1 MANVPYPLEQ
11 VEDTILRGLKDFQ
24 LATVEHIDSLYRKG
38 QKRVL
43 VSDEVGLGKTLIAK
57 GMIAKVGRLQ
67 HEEGDTLF
75 KVVYICSNAAIAG
88 QNLNKLHINKSL
100 DSKAA
105 TPTHAARLSMQH
117 LAIFQ
122 QEQEALEKKQYIQ
135 LIPLTPDTSFNIT
148 SGTGTVHERALIFS
162 ILRQLSELQGHLPAL
177 EELLTDWA
185 AVSWARCAQEYREL
199 VKSCNTASKGN
210 YLRYMHKQIAARI
223 GNPSDAS
230 SLLAHLVTHCELI
243 AQKRANAAEGRSLI
257 GKLRVMFARI
267 SLDRLEPDFVIMDEF
282 QRFKHLL
289 HPDIE
294 TEAGMLANKFF
305 STNGARILLL
315 SATPYKLYSTL
326 EEIEENKQ
334 EDEHYKE
341 FLEVMDFL
349 QGDAGKKAT
358 FNNIWSNYS
367 LALRSFSKGDRTIVE
382 VKKNAE
388 NAMFETMCRTERIS
402 AHTGSDII
410 DTSAVSDVVP
420 SVADIQTYLQMQELL
435 EEIDCGRRVPV
446 DYVKSCPYLLSFMQ
460 GYQVKEHIQKR
471 LKNNPRLTAK
481 ANKSALWLKQT
492 DVEKF
497 KVLPPNNARL
507 ACVQAEAFEQQAENL
522 LWMPPSCPYYPLTGA
537 FSGKQQF
544 SKMLIFSSWQMV
556 PRMLATMLSYEAER
570 KNISKIA
577 KKYRKTKQEARYF
590 TSEGKGKRYPLA
602 KLNFSVSQNDPRGMV
617 LFCLLYP
624 SKSLA
629 DCFSPLDTL
638 NSGLGLEALEKKV
651 GQAIRKLLSP
661 LAVFQG
667 TSARPDARW
676 YYLAPLLMDGQ
687 EYARAWLANGAEL
700 TRQTETDDDNLE
712 GKNKDGLKGF
722 MRHVEELQRLLKQ
735 AFNDENAP
743 LLLGAQPADL
753 IAVLT
758 NMAIASPAVCLY
770 RTYQSVCP
778 GTDVGVMASQVAAVL
793 RNCLNTPEA
802 TAVIEANFGKAEEAH
817 WKNVLTYCVQGN
829 LQAVFDEYA
838 HILIEFNGLFGTQDI
853 LTSLHTLI
861 IESMHAHTASYVI
874 DTFNALENRIKGGQS
889 RRFNIRSH
897 FAVSFTKSEGRGR
910 GESDRKE
917 AVRKSFNSPFR
928 PFVLATTSIGQEGLD
943 FHYYCRK
950 IVHWNLPSN
959 PIDLEQREG
968 RISRYKCLAIRQNIA
983 QRYGRIFFKK
993 DPWSE
998 MFTEADRRERCE
1010 GESELIP
1017 YWGLSARD
1025 DMIKIERIV
1034 PRYAFSRD
1042 ISSYERLIKIL
1053 SLYRLTLGQARQE
1066 ELLEFLLASCDDAEQ
1081 LKYLFINISP
1091 FYRRA

>member
-1 MANVPYPLEQ
+1 MANVPYPLEHA
-11 VEDTILRGLKDFQ
+11 EDTILRGLKDFQ

-57 GMIAKVGRLQ
+57 GMIAKVGRLR

-88 QNLNKLHINKSL
+88 QNLNKLHINKSV

-122 QEQEALEKKQYIQ
+122 QEQEALKKKQYIQ

-148 SGTGTVHERALIFS
+148 TGTGTVHERALIFS
-162 ILRQLSELQGHLPAL
+162 ILSHLPYLQDHLSAL

-185 AVSWARCAQEYREL
+185 TVSWARCAQQYREL
-199 VKSCNTASKGN
+199 VKNCNDASNDN
-210 YLRYMHKQIAARI
+210 YLSYMHEQIAAHM
-223 GNPSDAS
+223 GSPCCAS

-257 GKLRVMFARI
+257 GKLRAMFARI
-267 SLDRLEPDFVIMDEF
+267 SLNRLEPDFVIMDEF

-289 HPDIE
+289 HPDME

-305 STNGARILLL
+305 STNNARILLL

-341 FLEVMDFL
+341 FLDVMDFL
-349 QGDAGKKAT
+349 QGDAGKKAK

-367 LALRSFSKGDRTIVE
+367 LALRSFSKGDRTFVE

-410 DTSAVSDVVP
+410 DTSAVRDIVP

-460 GYQVKEHIQKR
+460 GYQVKEHIQKC

-481 ANKSALWLKQT
+481 ANKSALWLKRT

-497 KVLPPNNARL
+497 KVLPPNNVRL
-507 ACVQAEAFEQQAENL
+507 ACVQKEAFEQQAENL

-544 SKMLIFSSWQMV
+544 SKLLIFSSWQMV

-577 KKYRKTKQEARYF
+577 KKYRKAKQEAHYF

-602 KLNFSVSQNDPRGMV
+602 KLNFSVSQNDPKGMA

-629 DCFSPLDTL
+629 DCFSPLATL
-638 NSGLGLEALEKKV
+638 NRKLDLKALEKNV
-651 GQAIRKLLSP
+651 GQAIRELLRP

-667 TSARPDARW
+667 KSTRPDARW
-676 YYLAPLLMDGQ
+676 YYLAPLLMDGP
-687 EYARAWLANGAEL
+687 EYVQAWLANGAEL
-700 TRQTETDDDNLE
+700 TRQTETDDDNLG

-735 AFNDENAP
+735 TFDDENDP

-770 RTYQSVCP
+770 RTYQSICP
-778 GTDVGVMASQVAAVL
+778 GADVGVMASQVAAVL
-793 RNCLNTPEA
+793 KNRLNTPES
-802 TAVIEANFGKAEEAH
+802 TAVIEANFGKSEEAH

-853 LTSLHTLI
+853 LASLHTLI
-861 IESMHAHTASYVI
+861 IESMHAHTASYAI
-874 DTFNALENRIKGGQS
+874 DTFSALENRIRGGQS

-897 FAVSFTKSEGRGR
+897 FAVSFTKSEGRGG

-983 QRYGRIFFKK
+983 LRYGQIRFKK
-993 DPWSE
+993 DLWSE
-998 MFTEADRRERCE
+998 MFAE
-1010 GESELIP
+1010 
-1017 YWGLSARD
+1017 
-1025 DMIKIERIV
+1025 
-1034 PRYAFSRD
+1034 
-1042 ISSYERLIKIL
+1042 
-1053 SLYRLTLGQARQE
+1053 
-1066 ELLEFLLASCDDAEQ
+1066 AEQ
-1081 LKYLFINISP
+1081 K
-1091 FYRRA
+1091 